1 MKKLLTSL
9 IFVLCALSCFAQ
21 TNTTA
26 KPTKGTFYISVD
38 DGAIIFINGAQV
50 YEAAIGETRSPELEL
65 KEGDRLVVELRN
77 DGDKRYF
84 MLVFAASD
92 EQTVVSFKH
101 RNFKIVPDPGVSDF
115 TVAQFEGWKKYAEED
130 DDRKPVL
137 PINSRSEW
145 VWGDLDKCVLACVI
159 TPEMF
164 SKRNR

>member
-77 DGDKRYF
+77 DGYKRYF

-137 PINSRSEW
+137 PIKSRSEW

>member
-101 RNFKIVPDPGVSDF
+101 RNFKIVIDPGVSDF

-137 PINSRSEW
+137 PIKSRSEW